1 MAVRDPTET
10 AVGDLLW
17 PVVTRELL
25 IRLEPGE
32 VIRWRG
38 PADVGEVRRTDLHES
53 GLRRAWKLAP
63 ADCLITDRRIT
74 YRASNAQ
81 QPGTGTLAT
90 TASASGRRRPGGNS
104 QPTVLA
110 GQVRFQWPF
119 AVVLS
124 TSRVP
129 DVSAASVTLQC
140 AEEGEPGTLVSI
152 MLAMTEET
160 SGPAP
165 DRVAA
170 DVARGLVSDIAR
182 FRLAAQGAQL
192 TPDKVRQLTMQR
204 DNPTPVADG
213 SSSRWNSLRWHLPGA
228 LWLGKAPAAAH
239 RRAENERLDALLEA
253 AVAAMERY
261 QLRGHAKDLDTA
273 LRGARALL
281 DQAPLDSPDRLAF
294 LNLYAGALAAR
305 HERTGDLND
314 LTGAIKS
321 IREVV
326 KHAEHAAR
334 EGWPGALSN
343 LGSVL
348 IQRWE
353 LELNEDDL
361 AEGIAVHE
369 AAVAATPTDSADWPG
384 YASSLAVAL
393 CRRYPLTDDPADLD
407 RAVELQEQAVAS
419 LPSTAP
425 GGDDYLYLSRL
436 GFALLDRHRVNDS
449 QDDLTRAISV
459 LETALE
465 LLPREALHRAEV
477 QQALADARARS
488 HRHDGRAVDLQ
499 AAVSAWRDS
508 CSAARANSQAT
519 VLQAATNWSEAMVRQ
534 RDWPVVVE
542 ACELGLDA
550 VERLFRMQLV
560 REHKALWLELAE
572 GMPARAAYAL
582 AKLGKLEQAVVT
594 LERGRAVL
602 LSEALQRDHTELDRL
617 AVVGHA
623 DLRDRYRRAADHLA
637 EFERAGRDGAVDERT
652 AGPGERADMLRIAKA
667 KLDAAVAS
675 IRQVAGYEAFMAP
688 ASCPEITA
696 AATTGPL
703 VYLAATEVGGFALVV
718 DGRPGAASTL
728 AVVWLDELT
737 EATVDIIAEEY
748 LRAYDDQD
756 RQHWQHALDSVI
768 RRLWDLAMGPLLT
781 ELAAERLTVAPGG
794 LLGLL
799 PLHAAWREDPA
810 TPTGR
815 RYALDEALITYTP
828 SARAL
833 LAAGQLAWRI
843 RRPDR
848 ILAVN
853 DPDLPSSEP
862 EVRAAL
868 GWFGHGQQLRRNQV
882 TREAVRAALPG
893 YEVLHFACHGSAQL
907 NDPLASNLEVASN
920 GDLTLGDLLEDRLP
934 NARLAVLSAC
944 ETAVVS
950 GAALDEV
957 ISLPTGLLQA
967 GAAGVVGSLWP
978 VDDAI
983 TSALMARFYR
993 LWRGDGL
1000 APDEALRQAQRWVRD
1015 TTIRTK
1021 QVAFP
1026 DIDWTGHGSQSSED
1040 LKHPLLAGARIHGH
1054 PTDWAAFLYV
1064 GI

>member
-1 MAVRDPTET
+1 LVAVRDPTET

-38 PADVGEVRRTDLHES
+38 LADVGEVRRTDRHES
-53 GLRRAWKLAP
+53 GLRRAWKLTS
-63 ADCLITDRRIT
+63 ADCVITDGRIT

-81 QPGTGTLAT
+81 QLGTAALAT
-90 TASASGRRRPGGNS
+90 TGGSHRPRGDS

-119 AVVLS
+119 AVALS
-124 TSRVP
+124 TSKVP
-129 DVSAASVTLQC
+129 NVSAAGITLQC

-152 MLAMTEET
+152 VLTMTEKT
-160 SGPAP
+160 SGHEP
-165 DRVAA
+165 DRVTA
-170 DVARGLVSDIAR
+170 DVARGLVSEIAR
-182 FRLAAQGAQL
+182 FRLAAQSAQL
-192 TPDKVRQLTMQR
+192 TPDKARQLTMQR
-204 DNPTPVADG
+204 DNPTPVADW
-213 SSSRWNSLRWHLPGA
+213 SSSRWNSLRWDLPGA
-228 LWLGKAPAAAH
+228 LWLGKAPAAAY
-239 RRAENERLDALLEA
+239 RRAENERLDALFEA

-261 QLRGHAKDLDTA
+261 QLRGHATDLDTA
-273 LRGARALL
+273 LRDARALL
-281 DQAPLDSPDRLAF
+281 DQAPLDSPDRLFF

-305 HERTGDLND
+305 HERTGDLSD
-314 LTGAIKS
+314 LTSAIDS
-321 IREVV
+321 IREVA
-326 KHAEHAAR
+326 KHAEYEAPER
-334 EGWPGALSN
+334 WLDALTN
-343 LGSVL
+343 LGSLL
-348 IQRWE
+348 IGRSA
-353 LELNEDDL
+353 LEVNEDDV
-361 AEGIAVHE
+361 AEGIAAHE
-369 AAVAATPTDSADWPG
+369 ATVAATPTDSADWPG
-384 YASSLAVAL
+384 YASNLAVAL
-393 CRRYPLTDDPADLD
+393 SHRYPLTDDLADLD

-419 LPSTAP
+419 PPSKAP
-425 GGDDYLYLSRL
+425 GGNDYFYLSRL

-449 QDDLTRAISV
+449 KDDLTRAISV

-465 LLPREALHRAEV
+465 LLPREASHRAEV
-477 QQALADARARS
+477 LRGLADARARS
-488 HRHDGRAVDLQ
+488 QHHDGHAVDLQ
-499 AAVSAWRDS
+499 AAVTAWRDS
-508 CSAARANSQAT
+508 CSAAGANSQT
-519 VLQAATNWSEAMVRQ
+519 EVLKAATSWSEAMARQ
-534 RDWPVVVE
+534 RDWPMVVE

-550 VERLFRMQLV
+550 ADRLFRMQLV
-560 REHKALWLELAE
+560 REHKALQLERAE

-582 AKLGKLEQAVVT
+582 AKLGELEQAAIT

-602 LSEALQRDHTELDRL
+602 LSEALLRDHTELHQL

-637 EFERAGRDGAVDERT
+637 EFERAGQDEAMGGRAAVR
-652 AGPGERADMLRIAKA
+652 GERSDMLRSAKDE
-667 KLDAAVAS
+667 LDTAIAS
-675 IRQVAGYEAFMAP
+675 IRQIAGYEAFMAP
-688 ASCPEITA
+688 LSYPEITA
-696 AATTGPL
+696 AAATGPL
-703 VYLAATEVGGFALVV
+703 AYLAATEVGGFALVV

-728 AVVWLDELT
+728 AVIWLDELT
-737 EATVDIIAEEY
+737 EATVEIIVEEY
-748 LRAYDDQD
+748 LRFYDDQ
-756 RQHWQHALDSVI
+756 RQHRKSWRDALDSVT
-768 RRLWDLAMGPLLT
+768 RRLWDLAMGPLLA
-781 ELAAERLTVAPGG
+781 ELAAERLTVAAGG

-828 SARAL
+828 GARAL

-848 ILAVN
+848 ILVVN
-853 DPDLPSSEP
+853 DPGLPNSEP

-868 GWFGHGQQLRRNQV
+868 GWFGHGQQLRTDQV

-893 YEVLHFACHGSAQL
+893 YDVLHFACHGFARV
-907 NDPLASNLEVASN
+907 NDPLASKLEVASN
-920 GDLTLGDLLEDRLP
+920 GDLTLGELLEDHLP
-934 NARLAVLSAC
+934 NTRLAVLSAC
-944 ETAVVS
+944 ETAVVG

-957 ISLPTGLLQA
+957 IGLPTGLLQA

-978 VDDAI
+978 VDDAA
-983 TSALMARFYR
+983 TSALMARFYQ

-1000 APDEALRQAQRWVRD
+1000 TPDEALRQAQRWVRD

-1021 QVAFP
+1021 QMAFP
-1026 DIDWTGHGSQSSED
+1026 DIDWTGNGSQSSRD
-1040 LKHPLLAGARIHGH
+1040 PKQQFLAGARIHGH